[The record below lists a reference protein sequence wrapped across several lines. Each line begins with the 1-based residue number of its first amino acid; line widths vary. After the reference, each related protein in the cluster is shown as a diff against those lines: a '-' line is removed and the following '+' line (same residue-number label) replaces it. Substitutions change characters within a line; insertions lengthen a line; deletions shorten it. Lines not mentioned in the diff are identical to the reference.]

1 MMHPVWPAAT
11 NTDNR
16 TGPAPRDAVQFHSH
30 ASEPRR
36 EKTQSLRAHP
46 TSSRLRALRRTRL
59 LALWAALLI
68 TPHAHALPDG
78 FVYLAEVAP
87 RVLIDARYAGPDN
100 FVGQPVDGYHA
111 NTVVL
116 TRPAAEAVA
125 RVSEELAAFG
135 LGLKV
140 FDGYRPQHAVN
151 HFVRWAADLDDQHTK
166 SRHYPDVD
174 KAHLFRDGYIAER
187 SGHSRGST
195 VDLTLIDLKTGA
207 ELPMGTPFDYFG
219 PESWPSYADLP
230 AEQRAFRALLQ
241 QIMKRHGFRP
251 LQEEWWHFTLENEPH
266 TETYFDFPV
275 E

>member
-87 RVLIDARYAGPDN
+87 RVLIDARYADPDN

-140 FDGYRPQHAVN
+140 FDGYRPQHAVTISC
-151 HFVRWAADLDDQHTK
+151 AGPPTSMTSTP
-166 SRHYPDVD
+166 SRATIPTWTR
-174 KAHLFRDGYIAER
+174 L
-187 SGHSRGST
+187 
-195 VDLTLIDLKTGA
+195 
-207 ELPMGTPFDYFG
+207 
-219 PESWPSYADLP
+219 
-230 AEQRAFRALLQ
+230 
-241 QIMKRHGFRP
+241 
-251 LQEEWWHFTLENEPH
+251 
-266 TETYFDFPV
+266 TYFATATSPNAPATAV
-275 E
+275 AAR